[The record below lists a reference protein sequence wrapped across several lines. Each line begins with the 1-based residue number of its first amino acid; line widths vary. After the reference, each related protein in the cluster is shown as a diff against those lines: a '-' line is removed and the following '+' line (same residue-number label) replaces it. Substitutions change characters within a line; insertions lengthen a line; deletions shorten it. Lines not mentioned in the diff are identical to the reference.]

1 MILEK
6 WVNLMTKIIVKKDK
20 EQKILNFYPNV
31 YKDEVREII
40 GNFKN
45 GDIVDVCNSEMKFLA
60 RGYITEGTSALVR
73 VLTTKDEK
81 IDKEFIYNRIKQAY
95 DKRKNLSQE
104 TNSIRVFFSEAD
116 YIPGLIIDKFDKY
129 VSVQFR
135 NSGVETF
142 KSDVI
147 NAIKKYLKPKGIYE
161 RSDVENRV
169 IEGVDIQ
176 TGTLYGEIPQR
187 VIMEDNGIKYNV
199 DIMDGQKTGF
209 FLDQRDSRKFIVKYI
224 DRTTRFLDVFSSSG
238 GFSMAALKAGA
249 KEVVAIDKDTHALEL
264 CHENFQLNEFNK
276 DFSKFSTVEGDAF
289 LMLNTLTTRN
299 EKFDIITLDPPSLI
313 KRKTDIYK
321 GRDFFI
327 DLCDKSFKLLNNGGI
342 LGVIT
347 CAYHISLQDLLE
359 VTRMAASKNGKILSV
374 IGINYQPE
382 DHPWILHIP
391 ETLYLK
397 ALWVRVEER

>member
-1 MILEK
+1 
-6 WVNLMTKIIVKKDK
+6 MTKIIVKKDK

-289 LMLNTLTTRN
+289 LMLNTLATRN

>member
-1 MILEK
+1 MILKK

-289 LMLNTLTTRN
+289 LLLNTLATRN